1 MQFSPSLPPSTGSV
15 RAINL
20 DRLEMGYTSIAE
32 SINNLAY
39 QQRIRP
45 CIDINRDLQEQVL
58 SRAELMRTVA
68 NELLISTFTQTITDL
83 EQERV
88 MSRDYEQYVSTRI
101 RTMLDRELRMSSVS
115 GSSDI
120 NQSESMDNADI

>member
-1 MQFSPSLPPSTGSV
+1 
-15 RAINL
+15 
-20 DRLEMGYTSIAE
+20 
-32 SINNLAY
+32 
-39 QQRIRP
+39 
-45 CIDINRDLQEQVL
+45 
-58 SRAELMRTVA
+58 MRTGA

>member
-1 MQFSPSLPPSTGSV
+1 M
-15 RAINL
+15 
-20 DRLEMGYTSIAE
+20 EMGYTSIAE

-58 SRAELMRTVA
+58 SRAELMRTGA

-101 RTMLDRELRMSSVS
+101 QTMLDRELRMSSVS

-120 NQSESMDNADI
+120 HQSDSMENADN